1 MSVWAKF
8 GLDEEAI
15 SEAKQ
20 EMEYKPLPEGEY
32 PVVVANTVLKES
44 KNGKPM
50 LEIEYTVL
58 DKGRTLYQR
67 KILDNKVSQKI
78 IFQTFLAL
86 GFTEEQFRKLDSFD
100 SAVGK
105 KALAVVKIET
115 SQYNGETRHHNGI
128 KRLKPLT
135 SANATS
141 ATSAKAPSGSASKV
155 KEIADPATATTTE
168 DAPF

>member
-15 SEAKQ
+15 SEAKE
-20 EMEYKPLPEGEY
+20 EMEFKPLPEGEY
-32 PVVVANTVLKES
+32 PVIVANTVLKES
-44 KNGKPM
+44 KGGKPM
-50 LEIEYTVL
+50 LELEYTVL

-67 KILDNKVSQKI
+67 QILDNKISQKI

-86 GFTEEQFRKLDSFD
+86 GFTEEQFRKLDSFE

-105 KALAVVKIET
+105 KALAVVKVET

-141 ATSAKAPSGSASKV
+141 AKTPSGSASKV

>member
-15 SEAKQ
+15 SEAKE

-32 PVVVANTVLKES
+32 PVIVANTVLKES

-67 KILDNKVSQKI
+67 QILDNKVSQKI

-86 GFTEEQFRKLDSFD
+86 GFTEEQFRKLDSFE

-105 KALAVVKIET
+105 KALAVVKVET

-141 ATSAKAPSGSASKV
+141 ANAPSGSASKV